1 MELQTLYL
9 GSTGPLVGFLQ
20 FVLKRLGF
28 YSGEV
33 NYVFDET
40 TERAVAALQSALG
53 LSDDEYEAIFHENAE
68 RVYKIGK
75 DALSV

>member
-28 YSGEV
+28 YSEEV
-33 NYVFDET
+33 NYVFDEA
-40 TERAVAALQSALG
+40 TERAVAALQSTL
-53 LSDDEYEAIFHENAE
+53 
-68 RVYKIGK
+68 
-75 DALSV
+75 